1 MRDNGTPQYRRH
13 LYEILG
19 VPLGAS
25 IDHIKASYCLL
36 SDKTPTTDAAYETLT
51 DPEKRGKYDAWL
63 MRGGE
68 HQTAQIGR
76 IEDGKRWGKRGR
88 ERCSCG
94 RILEMDDEWL
104 CQECRDR
111 QVYVVAFDMFGAR
124 IVHQD
129 EFPWPP
135 AGSEREAP
143 DPVTFGPF
151 TREEAEEF
159 VKQKSRRRDH
169 GSV

>member
-1 MRDNGTPQYRRH
+1 MCDDGTQNRKH
-13 LYEILG
+13 LYAILG

-36 SDKTPTTDAAYETLT
+36 SDKTATTDAAYETLI
-51 DPEKRGKYDAWL
+51 DPEKRGRYDAWL
-63 MRGGE
+63 MRRRE
-68 HQTAQIGR
+68 PQTTPTKRAEDARHWGR
-76 IEDGKRWGKRGR
+76 RGR

-94 RILEMDDEWL
+94 RLLEPDDEWL
-104 CQECRDR
+104 CQDCWER
-111 QVYVVAFDMFGAR
+111 QVYIVAFDILGAR

-129 EFPWPP
+129 EFPWPT
-135 AGSEREAP
+135 ANSEGKAA

-159 VKQKSRRRDH
+159 VKAKSRWRDR
-169 GSV
+169 